1 METIAYVA
9 ELADRPNATRR
20 RRLETG
26 SRQWPFAV
34 VLTCADSRVAPE
46 LLFDQGIGDIFVA
59 RVAGNIADSDVIGS
73 IQYAVQ
79 YIRTELVVVLGHES
93 CGAVGAA
100 INPPADAP
108 SELCDLVGKIKETI
122 RSEKDLQQAVEKNAK
137 GQAAALRKKLKGK
150 GLSHAKVES
159 ATYSLKSGEVHWL

>member
-46 LLFDQGIGDIFVA
+46 LLLNQGIGD
-59 RVAGNIADSDVIGS
+59 
-73 IQYAVQ
+73 
-79 YIRTELVVVLGHES
+79 
-93 CGAVGAA
+93 C
-100 INPPADAP
+100 
-108 SELCDLVGKIKETI
+108 
-122 RSEKDLQQAVEKNAK
+122 
-137 GQAAALRKKLKGK
+137 
-150 GLSHAKVES
+150 
-159 ATYSLKSGEVHWL
+159 